1 MSLEEADEFVVVE
14 VQEKEEADPGYR
26 IRAVGMCFYRP
37 GKDLVNGRRYKLH
50 RSPQNPKDEWC
61 IEIKEQQR
69 VRATLNKDISQLLAP
84 FLDEN
89 VTSDPTCLVLQD
101 AAWSRGDNG
110 RPARAH
116 KVVIRLVV
124 RYNKLTYL
132 RETFK
137 YYEIVIV
144 AEK

>member
-1 MSLEEADEFVVVE
+1 MTVVWSGFHRLSGKVLRVFSIKRLVFFSAMSLEEANEFVVVE
-14 VQEKEEADPGYR
+14 VQEKEEANPGYR

-89 VTSDPTCLVLQD
+89 VTSDPT
-101 AAWSRGDNG
+101 W
-110 RPARAH
+110 
-116 KVVIRLVV
+116 
-124 RYNKLTYL
+124 
-132 RETFK
+132 
-137 YYEIVIV
+137 
-144 AEK
+144 